1 MNPTCQYIFPSDQIS
16 ARSSLKSKAEFAW
29 LQFHILPILPG
40 AVRLVGLNG
49 QNMPMDIDCLQN
61 LHFPFLMIVILDDC
75 VTGYALAYDYFN
87 FTNKTNKKKPVCSA
101 PVS

>member
-1 MNPTCQYIFPSDQIS
+1 
-16 ARSSLKSKAEFAW
+16 
-29 LQFHILPILPG
+29 
-40 AVRLVGLNG
+40 
-49 QNMPMDIDCLQN
+49 MDIDCLQN

>member
-1 MNPTCQYIFPSDQIS
+1 MSPTCQYIFPGDQIS

-29 LQFHILPILPG
+29 LRFH
-40 AVRLVGLNG
+40 
-49 QNMPMDIDCLQN
+49 IDCLQN

-87 FTNKTNKKKPVCSA
+87 YTNKTNKKKPVCSA